1 MAVILEK
8 QRIVLRL
15 EKTVLTTDPYARS
28 VSDELNLEVFGGD
41 LFLIRLARSEQTS
54 AFADACAGIIQPL
67 RGAVYFLGRNWQELR
82 PDHSNALRGRIG
94 RVFTT
99 ANWIY
104 HLSLLE
110 NILLPQLYH
119 THRSAGRIRD
129 EAGELAER
137 FGLPGVPLGLPG
149 DFMPADLQRAACV
162 RAFLGRPSLLL
173 LQEPTTGMT
182 AEILPPLIQAIRDA
196 RSRGAAVIWLTRES
210 AIWNDVSIPTTHR
223 YRLVARKLMEVSM

>member
-1 MAVILEK
+1 MVVLLQK
-8 QRIVLRL
+8 QRVVLRF
-15 EKTVLTTDPYARS
+15 EHTVLTTDPFGRS
-28 VSDELNLEVFGGD
+28 VSDELKLEVFGGD

-54 AFADACAGIIQPL
+54 TFADACAGIIQPL
-67 RGAVYFLGRNWQELR
+67 RGAVYFLGQNWQKLR
-82 PDHSNALRGRIG
+82 PDHANALRGRIG
-94 RVFTT
+94 RVFTR
-99 ANWIY
+99 ANWIN

-119 THRSAGRIRD
+119 THRSVGRIRD

-149 DFMPADLQRAACV
+149 DFTPADLQRAACV

-173 LQEPTTGMT
+173 LQEPTIGIA
-182 AEILPPLIQAIRDA
+182 AEILPPLIQAIRDV
-196 RSRGAAVIWLTRES
+196 RNRGAAVIWLTRES
-210 AIWNDVSIPTTHR
+210 DIWNDASIPATHR